1 MPQSEW
7 VAVDVLIRDLGATVA
22 AATYVRG
29 EDARAAAEQA
39 IREASVALNETISD
53 PRSPKL
59 LDTARTAIQTAQDV
73 IVALDAQV
81 ARSHA
86 LAQRSVALRGRAFEL
101 VEQARKASQQTQ
113 DT

>member
-59 LDTARTAIQTAQDV
+59 LDTARRAIQIAQDV